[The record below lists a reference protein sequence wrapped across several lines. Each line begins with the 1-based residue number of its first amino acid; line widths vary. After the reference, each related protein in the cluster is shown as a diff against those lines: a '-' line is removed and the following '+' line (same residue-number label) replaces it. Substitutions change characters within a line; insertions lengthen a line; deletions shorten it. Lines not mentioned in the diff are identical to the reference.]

1 MPPKRNLINNIRI
14 FALAIVLSI
23 AAIQFSRLISPRTIV
38 DSSDIYLS
46 WLPLCVLLSML
57 LLFGRRAVLPIVLA
71 LYLTNHWNLHL
82 PFAQGIV
89 LLFCQMFAVLG
100 TSALVRW
107 HIGPR
112 WRYGLP
118 DRNIWRRV
126 IWFGF
131 VAPVGMKI
139 SMYLAGHYL
148 DFPVAVSTFFGAAA
162 AIFTIVDILSL
173 ISAALIFTL
182 LFYYPLRMIVNPRY
196 ARTFWCRDIAPCFD
210 KEKRLFTVSW
220 LACISALLV
229 IMCSPLES
237 GYIAG
242 YLVPVFFIIFTTG
255 VGKLTYPFINLSW
268 AISTLFLL
276 TYNRNFLQGVGSE
289 YSLAFI
295 LSVLVSFSI
304 CLMYMMRIFQ
314 RSEWLNRRW
323 HMQALTDPL
332 TRLPNL
338 RALEQFLKK
347 SQGRASA
354 VCGWRIWSF

>member
-1 MPPKRNLINNIRI
+1 MPAKRNLINNIRI

-23 AAIQFSRLISPRTIV
+23 AAIQFSRLISPLAIV
-38 DSSDIYLS
+38 DSSYIYLS
-46 WLPLCVLLSML
+46 WLPLCVLLSMM

-100 TSALVRW
+100 TCALVRW
-107 HIGPR
+107 QLGPR

-131 VAPVGMKI
+131 VAPLGMKI

-148 DFPVAVSTFFGAAA
+148 DFPVAVSTFFGTAA

-173 ISAALIFTL
+173 ISAVLIFTM
-182 LFYYPLRMIVNPRY
+182 LFYYPLRMIVNPHY
-196 ARTFWCRDIAPCFD
+196 ARIFWRRDIAPCFE
-210 KEKRLFTVSW
+210 KETRLFTLCW
-220 LACISALLV
+220 LICISLLLAM
-229 IMCSPLES
+229 MCSPLES
-237 GYIAG
+237 DYIAG
-242 YLVPVFFIIFTTG
+242 YLVPVLFIIFTTG
-255 VGKLTYPFINLSW
+255 VGKLTYPFLNLSW

-304 CLMYMMRIFQ
+304 CLLYMMRIFL

-338 RALEQFLKK
+338 RALEQFLQKE
-347 SQGRASA
+347 SGQS
-354 VCGWRIWSF
+354 VCCL

>member
-1 MPPKRNLINNIRI
+1 MPPKHNLINNIRI

-148 DFPVAVSTFFGAAA
+148 DFPVAVNSTPLPLEPGRYEWRL
-162 AIFTIVDILSL
+162 TIDGD
-173 ISAALIFTL
+173 TREDW
-182 LFYYPLRMIVNPRY
+182 RMP
-196 ARTFWCRDIAPCFD
+196 
-210 KEKRLFTVSW
+210 FTV
-220 LACISALLV
+220 
-229 IMCSPLES
+229 
-237 GYIAG
+237 
-242 YLVPVFFIIFTTG
+242 
-255 VGKLTYPFINLSW
+255 
-268 AISTLFLL
+268 
-276 TYNRNFLQGVGSE
+276 
-289 YSLAFI
+289 
-295 LSVLVSFSI
+295 
-304 CLMYMMRIFQ
+304 
-314 RSEWLNRRW
+314 
-323 HMQALTDPL
+323 
-332 TRLPNL
+332 
-338 RALEQFLKK
+338 RAEEQ
-347 SQGRASA
+347 
-354 VCGWRIWSF
+354 

>member
-1 MPPKRNLINNIRI
+1 MPPKHNLINNIRI

-196 ARTFWCRDIAPCFD
+196 ARTFWRRDIAPCFD

-229 IMCSPLES
+229 IMCSPWRADTLQGIWCRS
-237 GYIAG
+237 
-242 YLVPVFFIIFTTG
+242 
-255 VGKLTYPFINLSW
+255 S
-268 AISTLFLL
+268 SLFLPPAWV
-276 TYNRNFLQGVGSE
+276 NSP
-289 YSLAFI
+289 I
-295 LSVLVSFSI
+295 
-304 CLMYMMRIFQ
+304 
-314 RSEWLNRRW
+314 
-323 HMQALTDPL
+323 
-332 TRLPNL
+332 RLL
-338 RALEQFLKK
+338 
-347 SQGRASA
+347 
-354 VCGWRIWSF
+354 I